1 MQYVG
6 VAVHGGAKLGKGC
19 NVAALDALDLDD
31 DEEKD
36 KDKARLER
44 RVYLNLLYDC
54 YSPLLT
60 ERQRDVYEMLHFLD
74 LAPTE
79 VAQALKVSRQSV
91 HILER
96 RVVERLEKIEGE
108 LHFAATVR
116 RLEERIR
123 ELEEVVRSHVR
134 CPEG

>member
-1 MQYVG
+1 M
-6 VAVHGGAKLGKGC
+6 
-19 NVAALDALDLDD
+19 AALDDKKGEQKPDQSD
-31 DEEKD
+31 QKD
-36 KDKARLER
+36 KDRERLER

-79 VAQALKVSRQSV
+79 VAQSLEVSRQSV

-96 RVVERLEKIEGE
+96 RITDRLEKIEGE
-108 LHFAATVR
+108 LHFATTMR
-116 RLEERIR
+116 RLENRVR
-123 ELEEVVRSHVR
+123 ELEEENRALR
-134 CPEG
+134 GGNA